1 MDSMAIAK
9 MLGESCI
16 TGRVIA
22 ETDAVMF
29 DIDET
34 LIHVDG
40 TPIIEM
46 ISLLN
51 KCRDMGYNVI
61 IITARPDYPI
71 DHHYTKCQLIS
82 FGIYPH
88 AVYFVPPHKKTKVK
102 EQTGLRYLLSVG
114 DLCTDLGGSDYWIK
128 LPDENDNHVYSN
140 INDF

>member
-9 MLGESCI
+9 MLGTTCI

-51 KCRDMGYNVI
+51 KCRNMGYNVI
-61 IITARPDYPI
+61 IITARPD
-71 DHHYTKCQLIS
+71 HAVNHVYTRVQLIS

-88 AVYFVPPHKKTKVK
+88 AVYFVPPHEKTKVK
-102 EQTGLRYLLSVG
+102 QQTGLRYILSVG
-114 DLCTDLGGSDYWIK
+114 DLVSDLGGSDYWIK
-128 LPDENDNHVYSN
+128 LPDETDKNVYSN
-140 INDF
+140 IVIH